1 MEGHHE
7 QENTL
12 NQLLVEMDGKSR
24 QGSTKCTPE
33 SSMCKKCSTQYKMYA
48 REFHVQKVLYTTQ
61 NVRLRVPCAKSALYN
76 TKCTPESSMCK
87 KCSIQHKMYA

>member
-33 SSMCKKCSTQYKMYA
+33 SSMCKKYSTQHKMYA
-48 REFHVQKVLYTTQ
+48 REFHVQKVPCWSHLLMLCMDPKLRFCMDMYMSIYRFCTVY
-61 NVRLRVPCAKSALYN
+61 NVHY
-76 TKCTPESSMCK
+76 
-87 KCSIQHKMYA
+87 IQV

>member
-1 MEGHHE
+1 MCATDFVHVLKKNVLSVYVVVSRATAMDGHHE

-33 SSMCKKCSTQYKMYA
+33 SQW
-48 REFHVQKVLYTTQ
+48 
-61 NVRLRVPCAKSALYN
+61 RV
-76 TKCTPESSMCK
+76 
-87 KCSIQHKMYA
+87 